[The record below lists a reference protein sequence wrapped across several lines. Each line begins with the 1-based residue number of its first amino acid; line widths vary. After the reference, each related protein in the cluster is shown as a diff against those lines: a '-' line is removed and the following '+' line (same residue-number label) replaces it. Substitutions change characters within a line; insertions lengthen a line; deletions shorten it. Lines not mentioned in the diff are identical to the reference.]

1 MSGVATDRPA
11 PLRNLRLVLAY
22 DGTGFHGWQRQPGLR
37 TVQACIEEAIGR
49 VTGEAVHVFGS
60 GRTDAGVH
68 ALGQVAH
75 FTTSSPIPASNLVKA
90 LNNVLTNEV
99 RVLQAEDAPLS
110 FHARYDAKSKVYRYK
125 ILQAAICSPFLWRH
139 VWHYPYPL
147 DRSRMAEA
155 GRSLVG
161 EHDFTSF
168 AASAG
173 SDDKLGDSDAGPGA
187 RQKSMVRTISSSRI
201 LWRERRSV
209 LVYEVEGNGFL
220 HHMVRNIVGTLVE
233 IGRGAL
239 AVDDMN
245 RILGARDRTAAGPTA
260 PAQGLCLV
268 RVNY

>member
-22 DGTGFHGWQRQPGLR
+22 DGAGFHGWQRQPGLR
-37 TVQACIEEAIGR
+37 TVQACIEEALARI
-49 VTGEAVHVFGS
+49 TGEPVHLFGS

-75 FTTSSPIPASNLVKA
+75 LTTSCPIPASNLVKA
-90 LNNVLTNEV
+90 LNDVLTSEV

-110 FHARYDAKSKVYRYK
+110 FHARYGAKSMLYRYR

-147 DRSRMAEA
+147 DRRRMAA
-155 GRSLVG
+155 AARAILG
-161 EHDFTSF
+161 EHDFSSF

-173 SDDKLGDSDAGPGA
+173 SGDEPGDSDAGPIA
-187 RQKSMVRTISSSRI
+187 RSKSMVRRISSSRI
-201 LWRERRSV
+201 LWSEQRLI

-220 HHMVRNIVGTLVE
+220 HHMVRNIVGTLAEV
-233 IGRGAL
+233 GRGAL
-239 AVDDMN
+239 AVGDMN
-245 RILGARDRTAAGPTA
+245 RILDARDRAAAGPTA

-268 RVNY
+268 RVSY